1 MGRGFGRE
9 RERVGGCCRVVC
21 VAGFLCVRSA
31 SVRSEEERSRR
42 QGRSERMASD
52 AMTTPVET
60 GEEPPKYNKNLRAPI
75 ETVVIANPRAAVHS
89 KEWKK
94 IMNGDPVE
102 INPSVGHGMKI
113 MTVDEWSSRWKA
125 NEDFRSCLACGSLN
139 TKEHHFIQTWC
150 RGNRKWESEILCLD
164 CYSFSWRSYKDP
176 EFSTP
181 QEYEKE
187 RWHKMIKNTQARFT
201 KTGEEV
207 SVDV

>member
-1 MGRGFGRE
+1 MRRRE
-9 RERVGGCCRVVC
+9 ARRRTYSDANNHRERV
-21 VAGFLCVRSA
+21 AHA
-31 SVRSEEERSRR
+31 
-42 QGRSERMASD
+42 Q
-52 AMTTPVET
+52 
-60 GEEPPKYNKNLRAPI
+60 
-75 ETVVIANPRAAVHS
+75 
-89 KEWKK
+89 
-94 IMNGDPVE
+94 
-102 INPSVGHGMKI
+102 
-113 MTVDEWSSRWKA
+113 
-125 NEDFRSCLACGSLN
+125 EDFRSCLACGSLN